1 MKTMLSLV
9 LAVGLA
15 LLAIWA
21 LPLLR
26 GYVLIRADGW
36 AIEMNVFVLLASLAS
51 LYILIRLGIWLWYL
65 PGNAVRGFFQRRAA
79 AQLEIGMLALSE
91 GNWQKAEKA
100 LSKAARKGDQSA
112 LSYIGA
118 AQAAAGTGHEGRADE
133 YLQHADQSS
142 KAHDSVLITRA
153 SLQLSANHPD
163 EALATLNEL
172 GRTKETRP
180 RVLELKARALE
191 QLERWTELAAIAPA
205 LTKAKIIDDEQQSRL
220 EHKALLAALEGA
232 QDSAAL
238 TTSWKNLS
246 RSQRQEVVFLKAY
259 AANAAALGASDMAEK
274 DLRSALGRQWS
285 DELLDHFVIAAG
297 EDPKLTTQLEKWL
310 AKHPDSA
317 GLHRHLGRQLVLG
330 ERYAKAKE
338 HLETSVNLSPSPDAW
353 AELAE
358 LKAHQGDTE
367 GALACYRQASQKS
380 ALPLGPALLTADGD
394 QLAPAADQLP
404 PG

>member
-274 DLRSALGRQWS
+274 
-285 DELLDHFVIAAG
+285 
-297 EDPKLTTQLEKWL
+297 
-310 AKHPDSA
+310 
-317 GLHRHLGRQLVLG
+317 
-330 ERYAKAKE
+330 
-338 HLETSVNLSPSPDAW
+338 
-353 AELAE
+353 
-358 LKAHQGDTE
+358 
-367 GALACYRQASQKS
+367 
-380 ALPLGPALLTADGD
+380 
-394 QLAPAADQLP
+394 
-404 PG
+404 